1 MVDKNKGISVKEAA
15 GILNLTVQAVY
26 QRMDK
31 IKGFRDNHLSVD
43 PNDNLRRYVI
53 DEQGMEL
60 LKKYSEQNGYTKVSA
75 NTKKAS
81 SEDKQD
87 EQSAKATFKEQEIS
101 ELIAFY
107 REQLKAKDKQLNQYS
122 TQLAERAKESQELHE
137 LLRNSQSLQ
146 LMANQQVKELKQH
159 VKELGGYITSDEENK
174 FNSNSSLNDSSVLK
188 DSVKKENNG
197 KTKKGFWSRVFGK

>member
-1 MVDKNKGISVKEAA
+1 MVEKSKGISVKKAA

-31 IKGFRDNHLSVD
+31 IEGFRDNHLSVD

-60 LKKYSEQNGYTKVSA
+60 LKKYSEQNGYAKASA
-75 NTKKAS
+75 NAKKDNS
-81 SEDKQD
+81 DDKQD
-87 EQSAKATFKEQEIS
+87 EQSAKTAFKEKEIS
-101 ELIAFY
+101 DLIAFY
-107 REQLKAKDKQLNQYS
+107 REQLKAKDKQLDQYS
-122 TQLAERAKESQELHE
+122 AQLNERAKESQELHE

-159 VKELGGYITSDEENK
+159 VKELGGYITSDEESK
-174 FNSNSSLNDSSVLK
+174 SDSNSSSNGSSTSK
-188 DSVKKENNG
+188 GSVKKENNS
-197 KTKKGFWSRVFGK
+197 KAKKGFWSRVFGK